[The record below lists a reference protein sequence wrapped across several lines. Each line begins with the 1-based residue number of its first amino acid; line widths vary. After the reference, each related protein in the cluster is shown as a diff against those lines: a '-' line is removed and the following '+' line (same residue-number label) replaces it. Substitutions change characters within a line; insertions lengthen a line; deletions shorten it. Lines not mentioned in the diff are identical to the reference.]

1 MNINP
6 MIPLM
11 APGEATGM
19 VCATMLSLLVPDR
32 HSQVVPNTPS
42 SQTTVFSE
50 SGNYSI
56 QLLYQGRG
64 FPLYV
69 PGPRVNLPVQ
79 YRREG
84 VAIGDVGRIAPE
96 GNFDFFFNIYL
107 PAEHPINANVPEG
120 FVPLSPYDLIDVD
133 HSDFD
138 PGNYVASPSIQ
149 EITGAFSE

>member
-1 MNINP
+1 
-6 MIPLM
+6 
-11 APGEATGM
+11 
-19 VCATMLSLLVPDR
+19 
-32 HSQVVPNTPS
+32 
-42 SQTTVFSE
+42 
-50 SGNYSI
+50 
-56 QLLYQGRG
+56 
-64 FPLYV
+64 
-69 PGPRVNLPVQ
+69 VQ